1 MTETAIRAQEVG
13 RTILLSPHLNEI
25 APALREHGFNVITWP
40 GVLILPPQSFAM
52 LDEAI
57 ENLFGYD
64 WLIFVNEDA
73 AHFFLERFAKQGH
86 DISELDSLR
95 VCAIGEKTA

>member
-1 MTETAIRAQEVG
+1 MTETAIRAEGVS

-25 APALREHGFNVITWP
+25 SPVLRGHGFNVMTWP
-40 GVLILPPQSFAM
+40 DVDIQPPQTFAT

-64 WLIFVNEDA
+64 WLIFANEYA

-86 DISELDSLR
+86 DVGELDSLR
-95 VCAIGEKTA
+95 VCAIGE